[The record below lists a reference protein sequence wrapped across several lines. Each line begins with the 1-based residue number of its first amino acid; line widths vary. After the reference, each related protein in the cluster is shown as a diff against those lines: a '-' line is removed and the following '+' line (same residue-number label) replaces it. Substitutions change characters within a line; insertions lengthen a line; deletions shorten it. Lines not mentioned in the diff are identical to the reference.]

1 MRNETEVLVVAAL
14 DGIITKLDHILD
26 EVEDVDNKQ
35 VKKAEGMIFM
45 IQIQLND
52 LMDRLT
58 EEAHEDKS
66 KVGST

>member
-66 KVGST
+66 KAGST